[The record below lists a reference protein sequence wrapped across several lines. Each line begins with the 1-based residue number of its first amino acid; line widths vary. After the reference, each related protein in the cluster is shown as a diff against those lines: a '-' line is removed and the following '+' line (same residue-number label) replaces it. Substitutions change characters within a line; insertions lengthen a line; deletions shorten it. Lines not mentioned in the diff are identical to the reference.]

1 MDGVKQLF
9 LSTSLDRWE
18 IQNLSY
24 TYYLLFV
31 VFLGFFGLDYWYLG
45 APGIGLLK
53 LFVNSTSFGYW
64 WMYDALNAVFNQD
77 QVRLFG
83 PSVPGVGSVGIGGA
97 RFRDDKRPKGDKEL
111 LDKHMNYMLYGLI
124 LLVFGLFGGDSLLT
138 GDTWSF
144 VIRLVS
150 IFSIILIPIGIVW
163 WAMNLYT
170 FFGDSDSCINQ
181 HWEFF
186 GAPEPEDANLA
197 CPNPLMLFTV
207 WLLETALT
215 ILEFVPF
222 AAPIATLIRSFVE
235 KLKVAYGMVKVGVA
249 AAATEIRAARRGAAK
264 LKSGLMQG
272 LPTREELEALKQDPL
287 PSEAECGKKASTTVD
302 LNPLTGTGK
311 EVRERLRGAPE
322 EGPAESAEQVAKE
335 EGEIA
340 AQISKGVGLDAAKAA
355 AMGLKGKLAGM
366 KADAALGKLPTL
378 GGLKD
383 AAAGLKGKMPSLG
396 PQGSPSLGPQ
406 GSPSPAAPGPQKS
419 QGSVEGMLTKGVEG
433 LKKIGLSDK
442 MILKGAAAATKLMQK
457 GVDKVEAYD
466 KEQQA
471 KRPGGYAGWGPGP
484 GNRGGGLEEQQEPDS
499 PILPFLLLGTIS
511 IILVSSI
518 VLSLRRSMQNAAAAK
533 ANKKRADE
541 RGGEEDD
548 VPPEPRRPRVVATN
562 A

>member
-9 LSTSLDRWE
+9 LTTSLDRW
-18 IQNLSY
+18 QVQGLSY

-31 VFLGFFGLDYWYLG
+31 IFLGFFGLDYWYLG

-53 LFVNSTSFGYW
+53 FLMNSSTFGYW
-64 WMYDALNAVFNQD
+64 WFYDALNAVFNQD

-83 PSVPGVGSVGIGGA
+83 PSVPGVGSVGIGAA

-124 LLVFGLFGGDSLLT
+124 LVAFGLFGGDSLLT

-144 VIRLVS
+144 IIRLVC
-150 IFSIILIPIGIVW
+150 IFTIILAPIAIVW

-170 FFGDSDSCINQ
+170 YFGNSDSCINQ

-186 GAPEPEDANLA
+186 GAPEPDDADEA
-197 CPNPLMLFTV
+197 CPNPLMLLTV
-207 WLLETALT
+207 WLLETTLT

-222 AAPIATLIRSFVE
+222 AAPIATFVRAFVE
-235 KLKVAYGMVKVGVA
+235 KLKVAYGMVKVGIA

-287 PSEAECGKKASTTVD
+287 PSEEECGKKPSTKVD
-302 LNPLTGTGK
+302 LNPLSGTGK

-335 EGEIA
+335 EAEIA
-340 AQISKGVGLDAAKAA
+340 AKISKGIGLDAAKAA
-355 AMGLKGKLAGM
+355 AMGLQAKMPTMEGLKGKLAGM

-383 AAAGLKGKMPSLG
+383 AAA
-396 PQGSPSLGPQ
+396 
-406 GSPSPAAPGPQKS
+406 APGPQTS
-419 QGSVEGMLTKGVEG
+419 QGSVEGMLTKGVDG
-433 LKKIGLSDK
+433 LKKLGLSDK
-442 MILKGAAAATKLMQK
+442 TILKGAAAASTLMQK
-457 GVDKVEAYD
+457 GIDKVKAYD
-466 KEQQA
+466 KEQA
-471 KRPGGYAGWGPGP
+471 VKDAGKPGWFEKGAVGLAGMQGKIDATKKKYGLT
-484 GNRGGGLEEQQEPDS
+484 GGGGEQEPDS
-499 PILPFLLLGTIS
+499 PILPFLLIGTIG
-511 IILVSSI
+511 IIIVSSI
-518 VLSLRRSMQNAAAAK
+518 VLSLRRSMQNAAATK
-533 ANKKRADE
+533 ASKKGADE

-548 VPPEPRRPRVVATN
+548 VPPEPRGPRVVATN